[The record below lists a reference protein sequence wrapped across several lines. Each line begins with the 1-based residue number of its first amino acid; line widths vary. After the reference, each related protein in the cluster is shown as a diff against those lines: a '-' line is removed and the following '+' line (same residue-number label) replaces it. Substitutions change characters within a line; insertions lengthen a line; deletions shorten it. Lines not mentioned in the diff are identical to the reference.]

1 MPEVDEEILDVF
13 ALLSGRRKIRTRLDG
28 YALGVAVLLIYATAN
43 TVFFAGASRRV
54 APRRQ
59 VHEARRRRKTLL
71 ISVICPSSSDCD
83 SAYDYEMIESRAAA
97 TSSAY
102 LDEVVD
108 LANDFYAEASWGN
121 FSLAVTYTPILEVD
135 YDQST
140 CDDNDEIDWL
150 GGGYDGDPD
159 AFDVMAA
166 TASLA
171 AGYDRED
178 YDFNVVVI
186 PYCQG
191 NGAAGTGYVSQAG
204 AFLNLAAYNY
214 DPSFIHE
221 LGHNFGANHASYVD
235 NDSDNLGGKNAWYSA
250 TTTGSS
256 TSTTSGPRAS
266 ETPLC
271 NPCVSVIQ
279 ATDSG
284 TLAPDDPVAVQ
295 ISTATEDLYL
305 FVEYRSQYSGALMTY
320 SSYSSNSGMT
330 GNFGNSRVVD
340 CEPSTDLLTDAMCTS
355 GENMQLDVGD
365 EATSR
370 PISVYFEVVGSHL
383 EVSVYSSDTPR
394 PTLSMAPTTAARRSP
409 LKEDDQCGKEGPI
422 TTDEM
427 EAYCDL
433 NQPTPAPVGCTAD
446 STSWY
451 KDGSPDKDCA
461 WVAGDLG
468 AATQGGRRRRARGA
482 CVADSASWYKSGKPD
497 KDCAWVAEDLER
509 CDSKEDDAGVLAS
522 VGCDATCYECTPGET
537 DDPGAAADDHLHHH
551 AGPDVPDLRVR
562 RQGRLRRRRLLRAGA
577 RRRLRQRHAPRRD
590 LSADTCGVRRRDT
603 TSTVTGEIEISGED
617 EAWAEEHSEEIEEAI
632 CYAAETGADEVRS
645 RQRRGGGAASTTT
658 PSSSSSTSSR
668 RSSDAAAA
676 IYERMAALEPAD
688 FEEHIA
694 AAFASLE
701 NASARERGDDQIFT
715 PRHNAASRADHGHV
729 VERLRGA
736 PERRGDVL
744 AARAAG
750 ERSRRFRFGRG
761 ATSPARAAARAS
773 GRVALRELAPG
784 PAAPRVA
791 SSDEAAV
798 VAALRKRQPI
808 VVENSSLTK
817 SLRHWT
823 FQYLADHSGGVPR
836 FHFAPKRRR
845 VFPRKYGKKLMP
857 GEAAAEEGGIVAT
870 TFRDFHELLKGAAES
885 RSRWPTTASR
895 RS

>member
-1 MPEVDEEILDVF
+1 MWRLVLLAAPLVAEDHHGRWLRKLEADPAHACAPERLRELRELAAAGAVRADVVEEIRTPRDRT
-13 ALLSGRRKIRTRLDG
+13 AKGARPERRQTILMDDDAG
-28 YALGVAVLLIYATAN
+28 GATA
-43 TVFFAGASRRV
+43 FECREA
-54 APRRQ
+54 APRRPG
-59 VHEARRRRKTLL
+59 RRRAQRSSASQHAVSRLDDKYTKRVVGEKTLL
-71 ISVICPSSSDCD
+71 IS
-83 SAYDYEMIESRAAA
+83 
-97 TSSAY
+97 
-102 LDEVVD
+102 VVD

-235 NDSDNLGGKNAWYSA
+235 NDADNLGGKNAWYSDDDDWIEYGNLYSPMGGGGVEDGDLSNHF
-250 TTTGSS
+250 TVEGKLIFDWLTNRYVDYVE
-256 TSTTSGPRAS
+256 PYDAS

-279 ATDSG
+279 ATDAG
-284 TLAPDDPVAVQ
+284 TLAPDDPVVVQ

-394 PTLSMAPTTAARRSP
+394 PTLSMAPTTAAPTQSP
-409 LKEDDQCGKEGPI
+409 FKEDDQCGKEKYCCDFVDIDGYQRFYKVRDVTGELYCCSSKCTFVNSQNYYLQYVAAAGDYYVTTSEPCFESGTLSYIEGPI

-468 AATQGGRRRRARGA
+468 RCDSKEDAAGVLAEVGCYATCNECTPPDPSPTPMPVESSDPAPTPRPTAGHA

-522 VGCDATCYECTPGET
+522 CDDKGVCDDDGCYEPEPGGDCDNGTP
-537 DDPGAAADDHLHHH
+537 
-551 AGPDVPDLRVR
+551 
-562 RQGRLRRRRLLRAGA
+562 
-577 RRRLRQRHAPRRD
+577 PRRD
-590 LSADTCGVRRRDT
+590 LCADTCEACGGVADT

-632 CYAAETGADEVRS
+632 CYAAETDADEVTIS
-645 RQRRGGGAASTTT
+645 FAAETRR
-658 PSSSSSTSSR
+658 R
-668 RSSDAAAA
+668 RLEDDPELFIFYVITEESSDAAAA

-694 AAFASLE
+694 AAFAAAGK
-701 NASARERGDDQIFT
+701 NASAHANAETIQIFT
-715 PRHNAASRADHGHV
+715 PRHNAASYAPTMATYLDAASPKCW
-729 VERLRGA
+729 VE
-736 PERRGDVL
+736 PV
-744 AARAAG
+744 
-750 ERSRRFRFGRG
+750 
-761 ATSPARAAARAS
+761 AAAL
-773 GRVALRELAPG
+773 ALT
-784 PAAPRVA
+784 
-791 SSDEAAV
+791 
-798 VAALRKRQPI
+798 
-808 VVENSSLTK
+808 SLF
-817 SLRHWT
+817 S
-823 FQYLADHSGGVPR
+823 
-836 FHFAPKRRR
+836 
-845 VFPRKYGKKLMP
+845 
-857 GEAAAEEGGIVAT
+857 
-870 TFRDFHELLKGAAES
+870 
-885 RSRWPTTASR
+885 
-895 RS
+895 